1 MNSSAISKSIVL
13 CGTEQ
18 PDVVGRVLKAGPMQV
33 EFDNGQLRYLK
44 VHGTEV
50 LRAIGFLVRDE
61 NWGTYIPK
69 ISALEI
75 DEHKGGFSVSFH
87 AVCSRRGQGI
97 AYDAAIEG
105 RADGSLE
112 FSATA
117 TPKTDFLTARTGFVV
132 LHPLKGVAGQPA
144 TAEHVD
150 GNVVESEF
158 PPLVNP
164 VQPFLNLRSLT
175 HEVVAGLKATVRM
188 EGDTFE
194 TEDHRNWTDASFK
207 TYVRPLARPWPYT
220 LEAGRPVTQ
229 SINVSLSGKLKAGG
243 SAKAAKVIDVK
254 LGKPLREKLLPVGL
268 GVPAEEADHA
278 IRNLDLIK
286 LAKPRILQ
294 LHYDP
299 REKHGLKLFYA
310 YRVLAEQTGAEAV
323 LEIIVASVDQYQ
335 KELNDVAKLVEQS
348 GLKLSGVAV
357 CPVGDLKSVL
367 PDGERPPAPPLE
379 DLYQAARN
387 AFPGI
392 KLGGGMFSFFTELNR
407 KRPPAEMLDFVMNTT
422 CPIVHAADD
431 RSVMETL
438 EALPYQ
444 VKTARTFLGKTPHRV
459 GPSAIGCRDNP
470 HGATFT
476 PNPDN
481 ERICLVK
488 ADPRSRALF
497 GAAWL
502 LGYIATFAR
511 TGIESM
517 TVSGLT
523 GPRGVIYRRT
533 SNQQPYFDSLSG
545 PAVFPAYHVVA
556 GLMNSSGQ
564 KLVESTSSN
573 DQKVCCFAHRG
584 KNGST
589 LWIANL
595 TAQNQNVQITGGK
608 GAMVGTVLDESSFE
622 MATTRPVEFQKSWKA
637 MSGKL
642 MLKPYAVA
650 VLSIADS

>member
-1 MNSSAISKSIVL
+1 MESFAISKSIVL
-13 CGTEQ
+13 CGTGQ

-69 ISALEI
+69 ISKLEV
-75 DEHKGGFSVSFH
+75 DERKNGFLISFR
-87 AVCSRRGQGI
+87 AVCTRPGQEI
-97 AYDAAIEG
+97 AYDATIEG
-105 RADGSLE
+105 KADGGLE
-112 FSATA
+112 FNATA

-150 GNVVESEF
+150 GKIMNSKF

-164 VQPFLNLRSLT
+164 VQPFFDLRSLT

-207 TYVRPLARPWPYT
+207 TYVRPLSRPWPYT
-220 LEAGRPVTQ
+220 LKAGEPFKQ
-229 SINVSLSGKLKAGG
+229 SIKVSLSGKARSAG
-243 SAKAAKVIDVK
+243 SRRAANVIDVV
-254 LGKPLREKLLPVGL
+254 LGKPLREKLLPVGF
-268 GVPAEEADHA
+268 GMPAEEVDPS
-278 IRNLDLIK
+278 ISSLDLIK
-286 LAKPRILQ
+286 LARPRVLQ
-294 LHYDP
+294 CHYDP
-299 REKHGLKLFYA
+299 RENHGLKEFYG
-310 YRVLAEQTGAEAV
+310 YRVLAEQTGADAV
-323 LEIIVASVDQYQ
+323 LEIIVASIDRFQ
-335 KELNDVAKLVEQS
+335 KELNGVAAMVEQA
-348 GLKLSGVAV
+348 GLKLSAVAV

-367 PDGERPPAPPLE
+367 PAGERPPAPPLE
-379 DLYQAARN
+379 DLYKATRK

-407 KRPPAEMLDFVMNTT
+407 KRPPVDILDFAMNTT

-444 VKTARTFLGKTPHRV
+444 VTTARTFLGKTPHRV

-470 HGATFT
+470 HGTAFT

-488 ADPRSRALF
+488 ADPRTRGLF
-497 GAAWL
+497 GAVWL
-502 LGYIATFAR
+502 LGYVATFAR
-511 TGIESM
+511 SGIESL
-517 TVSGLT
+517 TVGAPT
-523 GPRGVIYRRT
+523 GPRGVIYRKT
-533 SNQQPYFDSLSG
+533 EDEQPYFDSLSG
-545 PAVFPAYHVVA
+545 PAVFPAYHIAA
-556 GLMNSSGQ
+556 GLMNSCGQ
-564 KLVESTSSN
+564 KLVESTSS
-573 DQKVCCFAHRG
+573 DGQKVLSFAHRG
-584 KNGST
+584 KKGTT

-595 TAQNQNVQITGGK
+595 TAENQKVNISSGK
-608 GAMVGTVLDESSFE
+608 GAIPGTVLDESSFK
-622 MATTRPVEFQKSWKA
+622 MATTRPIEFQNSWRA
-637 MSGKL
+637 ISNSL
-642 MLKPYAVA
+642 QLKPYAVA
-650 VLSIADS
+650 ILSIAD

>member
-1 MNSSAISKSIVL
+1 MNSAAISKSIAL

-33 EFDNGQLRYLK
+33 EFDNGQLRYLR

-69 ISALEI
+69 ISALDI
-75 DEHKGGFSVSFH
+75 DERKDGFSISFH
-87 AVCSRRGQGI
+87 AVCSRRGQEI

-117 TPKTDFLTARTGFVV
+117 TPKTDFLTARTGRVV
-132 LHPLKGVAGQPA
+132 LPTLKGVAGQPA

-150 GNVVESEF
+150 GKVVDSEF
-158 PPLVNP
+158 PPLINP

-229 SINVSLSGKLKAGG
+229 SIKVSLSGKVKAGG
-243 SAKAAKVIDVK
+243 SAKAANVIDVK
-254 LGKPLREKLLPVGL
+254 LGKPLREKLLPIGL

-278 IRNLDLIK
+278 IDNLDLIK

-299 REKHGLKLFYA
+299 RDKHGLKLFYA
-310 YRVLAEQTGAEAV
+310 YRVLAEQTGADAV
-323 LEIIVASVDQYQ
+323 LEIVVASIDQYQ
-335 KELNDVAKLVEQS
+335 KELNDVAKLVEES

-367 PDGERPPAPPLE
+367 PDGERPPAPPLK
-379 DLYQAARN
+379 DLYQAARK

-444 VKTARTFLGKTPHRV
+444 VKTARAYLGKTPHRI

-517 TVSGLT
+517 TVGAPT
-523 GPRGVIYRRT
+523 GPLGVIYRRT
-533 SNQQPYFDSLSG
+533 NNTQPYFDSLPG
-545 PAVFPAYHVVA
+545 RAVFPAYHVVA

-564 KLVESTSSN
+564 NLVESTSSN
-573 DQKVCCFAHRG
+573 DEKVRCFAHSG
-584 KNGST
+584 NSGTT
-589 LWIANL
+589 LWIANH
-595 TAQNQNVQITGGK
+595 TAQNQNVRITGGR
-608 GAMVGTVLDESSFE
+608 GAMYGTVLDESSFE
-622 MATTRPVEFQKSWKA
+622 MATTRPIEFQKSWKV

-642 MLKPYAVA
+642 ILKPYAVA
-650 VLSIADS
+650 IISIAD

>member
-1 MNSSAISKSIVL
+1 MNSSAIPKSIVL
-13 CGTEQ
+13 CGTDQ

-44 VHGTEV
+44 VHGIEV

-69 ISALEI
+69 ISALRV
-75 DEHKGGFSVSFH
+75 DEGEDGFSISFH
-87 AVCSRRGQGI
+87 AVCSRRGQEI

-105 RADGSLE
+105 RTDGSLE

-150 GNVVESEF
+150 GKVVESKF

-175 HEVVAGLKATVRM
+175 HEVVSGLKATVRM

-207 TYVRPLARPWPYT
+207 TYVRPLSRPWPYT
-220 LEAGRPVTQ
+220 LEAGEPVKQ
-229 SINVSLSGKLKAGG
+229 SIKVSLSGKVKTGG
-243 SAKAAKVIDVK
+243 SAKAANVIDVK

-268 GVPAEEADHA
+268 GVPAEEIDHA

-294 LHYDP
+294 CHYDP

-310 YRVLAEQTGAEAV
+310 YRVLAEQTGADAV
-323 LEIIVASVDQYQ
+323 LEIIVASIDQYQ

-367 PDGERPPAPPLE
+367 PDGKRPPAPPLE
-379 DLYQAARN
+379 DLYQAARKV
-387 AFPGI
+387 FPGI

-517 TVSGLT
+517 TIGATT
-523 GPRGVIYRRT
+523 GPRGVIFRRT
-533 SNQQPYFDSLSG
+533 NNKQPYFDSLSG

-595 TAQNQNVQITGGK
+595 TAQNQNVQIAGGK
-608 GAMVGTVLDESSFE
+608 GAMSGIVLDESSFE
-622 MATTRPVEFQKSWKA
+622 MATTRPIEFQKSWKA

-650 VLSIADS
+650 ILSIAD

>member
-1 MNSSAISKSIVL
+1 MNSSAISKSIAL
-13 CGTEQ
+13 CGTDQ

-69 ISALEI
+69 ISALDV
-75 DEHKGGFSVSFH
+75 DERKGGFSISFH
-87 AVCSRRGQGI
+87 AVCSRRGQEI

-117 TPKTDFLTARTGFVV
+117 IPKTDFLTARTGFVV

-150 GNVVESEF
+150 GKVVESEF

-220 LEAGRPVTQ
+220 LEAGEPVKQ
-229 SINVSLSGKLKAGG
+229 SIKVSLSGKVTAGD
-243 SAKAAKVIDVK
+243 SAKAANVIDVK

-268 GVPAEEADHA
+268 GVPAEEVDHA

-294 LHYDP
+294 CHYDP

-310 YRVLAEQTGAEAV
+310 YRVLAEQTGADAV
-323 LEIIVASVDQYQ
+323 LEIIVTSNDQYQ
-335 KELNDVAKLVEQS
+335 KELNVVAKLVEQS

-379 DLYQAARN
+379 DLYQAARK

-444 VKTARTFLGKTPHRV
+444 VKTARTFLGKTPHRI

-517 TVSGLT
+517 TVSALT

-533 SNQQPYFDSLSG
+533 SNKQPYFDSLSG

-564 KLVESTSSN
+564 KLVESTSSD

-608 GAMVGTVLDESSFE
+608 GAMFGTVLDESSFE
-622 MATTRPVEFQKSWKA
+622 MATTRPIEFQKRWKA

-650 VLSIADS
+650 VLSIAD

>member
-87 AVCSRRGQGI
+87 AVCSRRGQEI

-608 GAMVGTVLDESSFE
+608 GAMVGTVLDESSFD

>member
-1 MNSSAISKSIVL
+1 MNSAAISKSIVL

-18 PDVVGRVLKAGPMQV
+18 PDVIGRVLKAGPMQV

-69 ISALEI
+69 ISALDI
-75 DEHKGGFSVSFH
+75 DERKNGFSISFH
-87 AVCSRRGQGI
+87 AVCSRRGQEI
-97 AYDAAIEG
+97 AYDATIEG
-105 RADGSLE
+105 GIDGSLQ

-150 GNVVESEF
+150 GKVVESEF

-220 LEAGRPVTQ
+220 LKAGEPFEQ
-229 SINVSLSGKLKAGG
+229 SIKVNLSGKAKAGG
-243 SAKAAKVIDVK
+243 SAKASNVINVK
-254 LGKPLREKLLPVGL
+254 LGKPLREKLLPIGF
-268 GVPAEEADHA
+268 GMPAEEVGHA
-278 IRNLDLIK
+278 IKSLDLIK

-294 LHYDP
+294 CHYDP
-299 REKHGLKLFYA
+299 REKHGLKLFYG
-310 YRVLAEQTGAEAV
+310 YRVLAEQTGADAV

-335 KELNDVAKLVEQS
+335 KELNGVAKMVAES
-348 GLKLSGVAV
+348 GLKLSAVAV
-357 CPVGDLKSVL
+357 CPVGDLKSIL

-379 DLYQAARN
+379 DLYKATRS

-444 VKTARTFLGKTPHRV
+444 IKTAQTFLGKTPHRV

-497 GAAWL
+497 GAVWL

-511 TGIESM
+511 TGIESL
-517 TVSGLT
+517 TVGAPT

-533 SNQQPYFDSLSG
+533 NNTQPFFDSLSG
-545 PAVFPAYHVVA
+545 AAVFPAYHVVA
-556 GLMNSSGQ
+556 GLMNSAGQ
-564 KLVESTSSN
+564 NLVEATSSD
-573 DQKVCCFAHRG
+573 DQKILCFAHRNRSG
-584 KNGST
+584 TT

-595 TAQNQNVQITGGK
+595 TAQDQKVRISGGK
-608 GAMVGTVLDESSFE
+608 GAMFGTVLDESSFK
-622 MATTRPVEFQKSWKA
+622 MATTQPLEFQKSWEA
-637 MSGKL
+637 MSDSL
-642 MLKPYAVA
+642 TLKPYAVA
-650 VLSIADS
+650 ILSIAD

>member
-1 MNSSAISKSIVL
+1 MNSAAISKSIAL

-33 EFDNGQLRYLK
+33 EFDNGQLRYLR

-69 ISALEI
+69 ISALDI
-75 DEHKGGFSVSFH
+75 DERKDGFSISFH
-87 AVCSRRGQGI
+87 AVCSRRGQEI

-150 GNVVESEF
+150 GKVVDSEF
-158 PPLVNP
+158 PPLINP

-229 SINVSLSGKLKAGG
+229 SIKVSLSGKVKAGG
-243 SAKAAKVIDVK
+243 SAKAANVIDVK
-254 LGKPLREKLLPVGL
+254 LGKPLREKLLPIGL

-278 IRNLDLIK
+278 IDNLDLIK

-299 REKHGLKLFYA
+299 RDKHGLKLFYA
-310 YRVLAEQTGAEAV
+310 YRVLAEQTGADAV
-323 LEIIVASVDQYQ
+323 LEIVVASIDQYQ
-335 KELNDVAKLVEQS
+335 KELNDVAKLVEES

-367 PDGERPPAPPLE
+367 PDGDRPPAPPLE
-379 DLYQAARN
+379 DLYEAARK

-444 VKTARTFLGKTPHRV
+444 VKTARAYLGKTPHRI

-488 ADPRSRALF
+488 ADTRSRALF

-517 TVSGLT
+517 TVGAPT
-523 GPRGVIYRRT
+523 GPLGVIYRRT
-533 SNQQPYFDSLSG
+533 NNTQPYFDSLPG
-545 PAVFPAYHVVA
+545 RAVFPAYHVVA

-564 KLVESTSSN
+564 NLVESTSSN
-573 DQKVCCFAHRG
+573 DEKVRCFAHSG
-584 KNGST
+584 NSGTT
-589 LWIANL
+589 LWIANH
-595 TAQNQNVQITGGK
+595 TAQNQNVRITGGR
-608 GAMVGTVLDESSFE
+608 GAMYGTVLDESSFE
-622 MATTRPVEFQKSWKA
+622 MATTRPIEFQKSWKV

-642 MLKPYAVA
+642 ILKPYAVA
-650 VLSIADS
+650 IISIAD